1 MVHLQFV
8 FSSIAW
14 ILDFLPFQA
23 PNVNFRFLMKLSNET
38 VTIELKNGTLVHG
51 TITGLDIHMNT
62 HLKTVKVTVK
72 GRDPVSVDTMSVRGS
87 TIRHYILPD
96 ALPLDNLLIDDT
108 PKSVSKRKE
117 PGKLQNI
124 LFA

>member
-1 MVHLQFV
+1 
-8 FSSIAW
+8 
-14 ILDFLPFQA
+14 
-23 PNVNFRFLMKLSNET
+23 MKLSNET